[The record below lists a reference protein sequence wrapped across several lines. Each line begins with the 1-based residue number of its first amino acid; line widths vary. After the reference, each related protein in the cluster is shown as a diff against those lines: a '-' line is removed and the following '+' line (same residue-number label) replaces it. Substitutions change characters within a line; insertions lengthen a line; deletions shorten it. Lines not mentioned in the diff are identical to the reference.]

1 MSLWL
6 CRTPYIAGHCIHTQS
21 RQINNIV
28 GLIADLKEIRALEVI
43 NDEIHNRELGMFT
56 RCAIECEG
64 LEGTTESPEGSI
76 FFASWFCHW

>member
-1 MSLWL
+1 MKSITVSLA
-6 CRTPYIAGHCIHTQS
+6 CS
-21 RQINNIV
+21 
-28 GLIADLKEIRALEVI
+28 LE
-43 NDEIHNRELGMFT
+43 T